1 MGSVLSIVTLVLALI
16 FILAEAGLGALR
28 GTKKELCRIASLV
41 VIGLLLFFLVPG
53 IAKAI
58 ILAVANLVYPVGG
71 SFTTMAGQIATELS
85 LDAATVGSVIE
96 TVLALVASLLVPFVF
111 VALFW
116 LCKLISWPIFA
127 LVCFIIRKTKKA
139 EVEDVVV
146 PVEVAP
152 IETVQDAPAVEVA
165 ATDEATVSEDAVT
178 AEDAPETVATVTQ
191 ETAPV
196 SYVENRV
203 VTKKAGLT
211 ATERLVGAAIGA
223 FFGLFLG
230 ALTFMPLSQ
239 LTKSIETVG
248 QETITELAGEEV
260 AAAAGFWTK
269 APAGGIYRVTQLD
282 KLFGLMYD
290 SLAKMEIEDRV
301 YYAKDLDEILVIVPD
316 VIALMADLENAD
328 IQSLAA
334 VAEPLK
340 GVVKSVMDISLFA
353 DEDKMALVKYLAKTG
368 LSDTASEN
376 ELAAAALNGVES
388 LSFAELENDVMG
400 AIDLLVVLDKHGLLN
415 IKDFNNLDFDI
426 FSAAFIDESAEA
438 IYRLNLAED
447 LLPSAI
453 DMILTTAL
461 SEMSVVVVP
470 CDPEVD
476 NFADTKQDFKD
487 LLSLMVDLVELAE
500 DAEKLTTMSDV
511 KAALNEVAK
520 LKKSPFVS
528 AQTYAN
534 LESALI
540 KNTVSTAKVEETI
553 QTAVKDHMEEL
564 KQNVDSD
571 VEIDDETVEKVQEA
585 VTEYLNDTENVK
597 IEDVDNMITKLEDGT
612 LMEGVDASVVEDIK
626 SGNFNLADWM
636 SKMNGADSGN

>member
-1 MGSVLSIVTLVLALI
+1 MGSVLSIVTLILALI

-58 ILAVANLVYPVGG
+58 ILAVANLVYPVDG
-71 SFTTMAGQIATELS
+71 SFTTLAGQVATELG

-111 VALFW
+111 VVLFW

-152 IETVQDAPAVEVA
+152 IETVQDAPAAEVA

-211 ATERLVGAAIGA
+211 GTERLVGAAIGA

-239 LTKSIETVG
+239 LTKSVETVG

-260 AAAAGFWTK
+260 AEAAGFWTK

-282 KLFGLMYD
+282 KLFGLLYN

-301 YYAKDLDEILVIVPD
+301 YYAKDLNEILVIVPD
-316 VIALMADLENAD
+316 VIALIADLENAD
-328 IQSLAA
+328 VQSLAA

-340 GVVKSVMDISLFA
+340 NVVKSVMDISLFT
-353 DEDKMALVKYLAKTG
+353 DEDKMSLVKYLAKTG
-368 LSDTASEN
+368 LSDAAGKN
-376 ELAAAALNGVES
+376 ELAAAALEGVES
-388 LSFAELENDVMG
+388 MDFAELENDVMG
-400 AIDLLVVLDKHGLLN
+400 AIDLIVVLDKHGLLN
-415 IKDFNNLDFDI
+415 IKDFNDLDFGV
-426 FSAAFIDESAEA
+426 FTTAFIDEGTEV

-447 LLPSAI
+447 LLPAAI
-453 DMILTTAL
+453 DMILTNAL
-461 SEMSVVVVP
+461 SGMSITVVP
-470 CDPEVD
+470 CGKVD

-487 LLSLMVDLVELAE
+487 LLSLMTELVELAE

-534 LESALI
+534 LESTLI

-553 QTAVKDHMEEL
+553 HTAVKDHMEEL

-597 IEDVDNMITKLEDGT
+597 IEDIDNMITKLEDGT

-626 SGNFNLADWM
+626 NGDFNLADWM
-636 SKMNGADSGN
+636 SQMNGADSGN